1 MKNKHVGYLVLGL
14 TLVFFFVVMSFNY
27 ALQSI
32 VEVSCTHGTLCPMH
46 ATVQTQQI
54 ISYGLMGLLALVSLF
69 IIFFMKDE
77 TIIQESKKEI
87 SEEEK
92 HKKLENLDD
101 EERKLIHSIGDDI
114 LASYVL
120 THYTGKL
127 HQIHRLLHIPLD
139 ESYALSYGES
149 RPIKPMELE
158 NAVEMEAW
166 YDTRTI
172 MMNFCKRRYQ

>member
-92 HKKLENLDD
+92 QKKLEHLDD
-101 EERKLIHSIGDDI
+101 EERG
-114 LASYVL
+114 
-120 THYTGKL
+120 
-127 HQIHRLLHIPLD
+127 
-139 ESYALSYGES
+139 
-149 RPIKPMELE
+149 
-158 NAVEMEAW
+158 
-166 YDTRTI
+166 
-172 MMNFCKRRYQ
+172 MMNIIIREDGSVFQSSIVKETKLSKVKVTRILDRLEGKSLIERKRRGMSNVVILK